1 MKGMK
6 NQSLHRIHMWE
17 DSLQAV
23 GQEPTGISHDE
34 YRSRQSRLFSQM
46 RPGDL
51 LIVTAPHESTRSN
64 DVHYPYRTSSDMLYL
79 CGWEDPDAVFCAF
92 NDDGNWNS
100 TLFVQPKDVLK
111 EIGKAGGQ
119 ELKVLKNIGL

>member
-1 MKGMK
+1 M
-6 NQSLHRIHMWE
+6 NIVH
-17 DSLQAV
+17 V
-23 GQEPTGISHDE
+23 
-34 YRSRQSRLFSQM
+34 SRDYFSQL

-51 LIVTAPHESTRSN
+51 LIITAPHESTRSN

-92 NDDGNWNS
+92 NEDGKWKT

-111 EIGKAGGQ
+111 KFGKVAGQ
-119 ELKVLKNIGL
+119 ELKEL